1 MRFVMTGKQIHMLQT
16 AKRGALMALLAAA
29 CFSLTSCGSV
39 NSLLNS
45 ILRLPGQICRAIL
58 P

>member
-1 MRFVMTGKQIHMLQT
+1 MRSVMTGKRFHMLQM
-16 AKRGALMALLAAA
+16 AKRCALMALIAAA
-29 CFSLTSCGSV
+29 CFSLTSCGSI
-39 NSLLNS
+39 SSMLNS

>member
-1 MRFVMTGKQIHMLQT
+1 MLQM
-16 AKRGALMALLAAA
+16 AKRCALMALIAAA
-29 CFSLTSCGSV
+29 CFGLTSCGSI
-39 NSLLNS
+39 SSMLNS

>member
-1 MRFVMTGKQIHMLQT
+1 MTGKRIHMLQT
-16 AKRGALMALLAAA
+16 AKRGALMVLLAAA
-29 CFSLTSCGSV
+29 CFSLTSCGSI
-39 NSLLNS
+39 SSMLNS